1 MYEEN
6 LLFQD
11 EIPDAICMLLKLLLA
26 KIALVSDYTQ
36 LLCADEVTLAM
47 GWQKLQKKYSLNSF
61 SFWGHINLQGLFLFC
76 TLQLSKDASLFI

>member
-11 EIPDAICMLLKLLLA
+11 EIPDAICMLLKLLLLA

-36 LLCADEVTLAM
+36 LLCADEVTLASA
-47 GWQKLQKKYSLNSF
+47 LR
-61 SFWGHINLQGLFLFC
+61 
-76 TLQLSKDASLFI
+76 

>member
-11 EIPDAICMLLKLLLA
+11 EIPDAICMLPA

-36 LLCADEVTLAM
+36 LLMKLLAA
-47 GWQKLQKKYSLNSF
+47 WQKLLLNSF
-61 SFWGHINLQGLFLFC
+61 EA
-76 TLQLSKDASLFI
+76 T